1 MSNRPVWVGGVERIR
16 DVGRVAPQRGE
27 SFENLRRGQWF
38 ERSPVRTVRWAHRDC
53 VAIADNLDLERH
65 AHTMP
70 VGERRSAVM
79 GRTISASFDVRAAS
93 SVFWVGTSFIP
104 VASMRAYVCR

>member
-1 MSNRPVWVGGVERIR
+1 
-16 DVGRVAPQRGE
+16 
-27 SFENLRRGQWF
+27 
-38 ERSPVRTVRWAHRDC
+38 
-53 VAIADNLDLERH
+53 
-65 AHTMP
+65 MP